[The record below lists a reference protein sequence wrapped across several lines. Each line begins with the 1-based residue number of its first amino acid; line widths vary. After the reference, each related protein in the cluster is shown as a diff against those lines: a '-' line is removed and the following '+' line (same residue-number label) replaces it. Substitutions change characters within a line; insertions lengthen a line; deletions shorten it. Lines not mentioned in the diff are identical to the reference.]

1 MAYEDSQIDKRVVK
15 RNIAKGIVDPKE
27 LQKQVQHLKDVAD
40 NVELVPLPG
49 ASEGDG
55 DDGEE

>member
-15 RNIAKGIVDPKE
+15 RNVAKGVVDAKE
-27 LQKQVQHLKDVAD
+27 LQKQIQHLEDVAENAD
-40 NVELVPLPG
+40 YVPLPG
-49 ASEGDG
+49 ASEGD

>member
-15 RNIAKGIVDPKE
+15 RNVAKGVVDAKE
-27 LQKQVQHLKDVAD
+27 LQKQIQHLPDVAE
-40 NVELVPLPG
+40 NVDYVALPG
-49 ASEGDG
+49 ASEGD